1 MRGLAV
7 ASVVAHTF
15 GNNPAVPGNYAIH
28 HGVCS
33 GVGVLGQLCL

>member
-15 GNNPAVPGNYAIH
+15 GNNPVITPFIT
-28 HGVCS
+28 VFI
-33 GVGVLGQLCL
+33 VVLAFFASYV